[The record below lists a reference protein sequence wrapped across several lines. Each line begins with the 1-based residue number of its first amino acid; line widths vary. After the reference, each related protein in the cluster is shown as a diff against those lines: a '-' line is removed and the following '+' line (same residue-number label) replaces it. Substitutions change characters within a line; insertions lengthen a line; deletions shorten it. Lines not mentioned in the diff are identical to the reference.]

1 MRNRFDTELDL
12 LHNQLIEMGAL
23 IENAIQSASCALLTH
38 NADLAREGLER
49 DYMVDEKE
57 KEIERRCLKLILQQQ
72 PVAADLRMIST
83 ALKMITDMERIGDQA
98 QDICELTLRLTG
110 CEQFLDL
117 QDIKEMSDATIK
129 MVTGSID
136 AFIARDLERAKEII
150 MSDDI
155 VDDLFIRV
163 KDELVRIIRENSA
176 LAEQAVDLLM
186 IAKYFERI
194 GDHATNI
201 AGWVVFSMTGRHGAK
216 RVI

>member
-23 IENAIQSASCALLTH
+23 IEKAIQNASCALL
-38 NADLAREGLER
+38 AQDVRLAREGLDR

-98 QDICELTLRLTG
+98 QDICELTLRLAG
-110 CEQFLDL
+110 GGQVLDL

-155 VDDLFIRV
+155 VDGLFIRV